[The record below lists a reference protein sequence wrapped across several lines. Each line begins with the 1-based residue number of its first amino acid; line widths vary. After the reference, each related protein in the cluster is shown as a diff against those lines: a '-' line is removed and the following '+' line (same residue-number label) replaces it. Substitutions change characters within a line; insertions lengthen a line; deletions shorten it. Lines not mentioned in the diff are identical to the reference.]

1 MSSVLSQWAANLRI
15 AYDRHRAVEVL
26 SKLSDLQL
34 RDIGIERNA
43 IEEHVSYGMP
53 WQGRTTYAARPASAS
68 LQGCG

>member
-1 MSSVLSQWAANLRI
+1 MFTVLNQWTANLRI
-15 AYDRHRAVEVL
+15 AYDRDRAVEVL

-43 IEEHVSYGMP
+43 IEEHVRHGMP
-53 WQGRTTYAARPASAS
+53 WQARATYAARPASAS